1 MVVSAK
7 VRGVRK
13 LSRWNWA
20 VLGIDRAYLGLGLA
34 IREMK
39 LGFIGIVQ
47 LKMSPKK
54 EIVTSGAAGQGGSR
68 GRVKHIE
75 FLSDGN
81 SGNALEQ
88 FNAGLRL
95 PLPSLFKQFLHYM
108 RIPPALIHPNVIRV
122 LMGCSILD
130 MLFGLDLSLLEVI
143 FVYTIKKAKNDIFSL
158 SASIPSLQLVTGL
171 PDSTKGAARGH
182 VLVKG
187 PWASFLV
194 HREKEFVPNQS
205 LRILGTDKRGRL
217 VEWVEKVSFDRL
229 NKLFEIAVGGCL
241 KKWCSENTLFSKIS
255 PFTRR
260 HARQTPKLAKNA
272 LTRGR
277 RRGRKEPCGGHSVK
291 NALPSSSE
299 SSPPGHEPATE
310 RLGSLP
316 RKPDSLAMVMID
328 EPVAER
334 LIPPRVLT
342 TGFGERHKKR
352 LYEIIELNNTSALV
366 EYSEGV
372 QPKAIREDR
381 SGSTLVP
388 DDDSPSEV
396 PFVEKEAILASR
408 KEPYNRDSTEG
419 DSANE
424 VVHIFVRPPSC
435 AEMEKMLR
443 QIPRCSDRRELFT
456 NLLRVADHIK
466 VFVSHHMGGEEL
478 RLRLEQ
484 SEANLA
490 AAQKAAAEKAEA

>member
-1 MVVSAK
+1 MRRALGEKRPTSFPPTRSLVEKKKK
-7 VRGVRK
+7 VPIK
-13 LSRWNWA
+13 
-20 VLGIDRAYLGLGLA
+20 
-34 IREMK
+34 
-39 LGFIGIVQ
+39 GIVIRF
-47 LKMSPKK
+47 S
-54 EIVTSGAAGQGGSR
+54 I
-68 GRVKHIE
+68 
-75 FLSDGN
+75 
-81 SGNALEQ
+81 
-88 FNAGLRL
+88 
-95 PLPSLFKQFLHYM
+95 PS
-108 RIPPALIHPNVIRV
+108 
-122 LMGCSILD
+122 
-130 MLFGLDLSLLEVI
+130 
-143 FVYTIKKAKNDIFSL
+143 SL
-158 SASIPSLQLVTGL
+158 SA
-171 PDSTKGAARGH
+171 
-182 VLVKG
+182 
-187 PWASFLV
+187 
-194 HREKEFVPNQS
+194 
-205 LRILGTDKRGRL
+205 
-217 VEWVEKVSFDRL
+217 
-229 NKLFEIAVGGCL
+229 
-241 KKWCSENTLFSKIS
+241 
-255 PFTRR
+255 
-260 HARQTPKLAKNA
+260 
-272 LTRGR
+272 
-277 RRGRKEPCGGHSVK
+277 
-291 NALPSSSE
+291 SSSE

-443 QIPRCSDRRELFT
+443 QIPRCSDV
-456 NLLRVADHIK
+456 NLPH
-466 VFVSHHMGGEEL
+466 
-478 RLRLEQ
+478 
-484 SEANLA
+484 
-490 AAQKAAAEKAEA
+490 